1 MELRWR
7 LAVWQFRVPCGPKMP
22 TGTADKA
29 TFSFTQREWYLPQAK
44 ILVITNGPIPGWD
57 AVLTAAQWS

>member
-1 MELRWR
+1 
-7 LAVWQFRVPCGPKMP
+7 MP
-22 TGTADKA
+22 TGTGDKA

-57 AVLTAAQWS
+57 AILTAAQWS